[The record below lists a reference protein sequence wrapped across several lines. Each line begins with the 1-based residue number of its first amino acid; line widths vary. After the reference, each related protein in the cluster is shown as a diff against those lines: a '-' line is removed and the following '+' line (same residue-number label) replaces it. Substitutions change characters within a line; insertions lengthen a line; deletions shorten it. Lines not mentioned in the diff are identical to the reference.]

1 MQGSSSYQSP
11 VMDEGVAT
19 VVGEQSV
26 GIDDCNEPAVEVAY
40 PPVNVV
46 KPESMESGPI
56 KCPGGRFKKKAQRTT
71 AYKRKKMWPE
81 ASKSAKSD
89 KDDNLVPRRKRG
101 RPAVSKS
108 AKSNMGRKPTL
119 AYINSTD
126 SEGERDKDDD
136 FDLMRKRRCPA
147 VSKFAKNSKDDNFVP
162 MKKKGRPA
170 GSKSAKRK
178 MGLKP
183 AFTNTCTSN
192 SEGERNKGNDFDPT
206 VPHADGRKK
215 HARVQGRCG
224 SAFKR
229 ASEAHT
235 QEKFPG
241 EYPRF
246 TKCMVPSNVLKVF
259 WLHLSSDFCRSYLPQ
274 CNTKMILEDEDGK
287 TDYVNYLSARDG
299 LSGGWRGFAIDH
311 SLKVGDTVVFEL
323 VEPTKFRVYIRREG
337 KFTTADDDARS
348 KEDPAV
354 ATRDSSLAPSDDANN
369 LAGEQAVGDVDD
381 GIGSPD
387 SGIKDPDGI
396 TAHSSTYQLP
406 VEREGYVEV
415 KLEKDD
421 VAEKMKA
428 LKDSGI
434 KDPDGITAQSSKDQ
448 LPVEREG
455 YVEVKLEKDD
465 VAEKMKALK
474 SMMAALKEGLK
485 AVDIEVEELESSV
498 EKNAQAMQQMLN
510 AQ

>member
-1 MQGSSSYQSP
+1 
-11 VMDEGVAT
+11 
-19 VVGEQSV
+19 
-26 GIDDCNEPAVEVAY
+26 
-40 PPVNVV
+40 
-46 KPESMESGPI
+46 MESGPI

-101 RPAVSKS
+101 RPAGSKS
-108 AKSNMGRKPTL
+108 AKSNLGRKPTL

-147 VSKFAKNSKDDNFVP
+147 VSKFAKNNKDDNFVP
-162 MKKKGRPA
+162 TKKKGRPA

-183 AFTNTCTSN
+183 ASTHICSSN
-192 SEGERNKGNDFDPT
+192 SKGERDKGNDFDPT

-215 HARVQGRCG
+215 NAWVQGRYG

-229 ASEAHT
+229 ASEAEA

-246 TKCMVPSNVLKVF
+246 TKCMMPSNVLRVF

-274 CNTKMILEDEDGK
+274 CNTKMILEDEDGQ
-287 TDYVNYLSARDG
+287 TDYVKYLSARDG

-323 VEPTKFRVYIRREG
+323 VEPTKFKVYIRRED

-348 KEDPAV
+348 KEDLAV
-354 ATRDSSLAPSDDANN
+354 ATRDSSTAPSDDANI
-369 LAGEQAVGDVDD
+369 AGEQAVGDVGD

-396 TAHSSTYQLP
+396 TAQSST
-406 VEREGYVEV
+406 
-415 KLEKDD
+415 
-421 VAEKMKA
+421 
-428 LKDSGI
+428 
-434 KDPDGITAQSSKDQ
+434 DQ
-448 LPVEREG
+448 VPVEREG